1 MEVAYLIN
9 EPIYLEEERHAL
21 EKNEV
26 GYSQIVKTLESKF
39 RIHSDKRT
47 FTCIC
52 CKQPVSMVLRQDK
65 FHFKHFGEGCPSSE
79 NYGRYTKQIKEVEN
93 EQLQRLGKTII
104 RAYLE
109 GQLKIHNVEVQEGYS
124 YRKSLKIIPDLL
136 LYFPNGDIWVV
147 DYITGKKQVE
157 AYNSFIKK
165 RKEIYENEGFKY
177 FFFIDKTWLSSEHPS
192 IKAVSLYPAENQ
204 MLLQGEQDQLWE
216 VWIANLISKTDE
228 YFTLNYLFRLDQIPK
243 EKFAFEVRSLLYV
256 DPSGGTALVQRLV
269 KLDSKWGLN
278 IFRSEISLEKAAS
291 LNAAKNQFK
300 WLEENEETQRT
311 KIEFEIIAAY
321 KKLKEE
327 KEKILKQEELNAKN
341 NNMEFIKEAKSDSS
355 GIASNSNYPTPKFNP
370 PTDTTLSELFAKLQ
384 EQTIDVDE
392 ASVLYDYYKGSKI
405 YKSRDEMEE
414 VRSLARA
421 MMGPLSNPNY
431 WDRRLREI
439 LINLALL

>member
-1 MEVAYLIN
+1 MEVAYLLN
-9 EPIYLEEERHAL
+9 DQIYLEEERRVL
-21 EKNEV
+21 EDQNV
-26 GYSQIVKTLESKF
+26 VYSQIVKTLESKF
-39 RIHSDKRT
+39 RVHSDKKA
-47 FTCIC
+47 FTCLC
-52 CKQPVSMVLRQDK
+52 CKKPVSMVLRQDK

-79 NYGRYTKQIKEVEN
+79 NYGRYTKQIKEEEN
-93 EQLQRLGKTII
+93 EQPHRLGKTII
-104 RAYLE
+104 RTYLE
-109 GQLKIHNVEVQEGYS
+109 GQLKIHSVEIKEGYS

-136 LYFPNGDIWVV
+136 IYFPNGDVWVV

-165 RKEIYENEGFKY
+165 RKEVYENEGFKY

-204 MLLQGEQDQLWE
+204 MVLQGEQDQFWE

-228 YFTLNYLFRLDQIPK
+228 DFTLNYLFRFTQTPQ

-256 DPSGGTALVQRLV
+256 DPSEGTAVIQRLV

-278 IFRSEISLEKAAS
+278 IFRTEISLEKAAS
-291 LNAAKNQFK
+291 LNSAKTQFK
-300 WLEENEETQRT
+300 WFVENEETQRT
-311 KIEFEIIAAY
+311 KKEIEIIAAY
-321 KKLKEE
+321 KNFKEE
-327 KEKILKQEELNAKN
+327 KEIEFKQEELNAKN
-341 NNMEFIKEAKSDSS
+341 NKMEFLSKVKSDLP
-355 GIASNSNYPTPKFNP
+355 GNASHSNHHLPQFKP

-405 YKSRDEMEE
+405 YKSKDEMEE

-421 MMGPLSNPNY
+421 MIGPITNPNY
-431 WDRRLREI
+431 WDRKLREI
-439 LINLALL
+439 LINFALL